1 MKLDVGMVKF
11 LTRDDFRILV
21 AVEQGMK
28 NHELVPCDLIASI
41 SGLPLSQA
49 FRCLGNVHKHKLV
62 FHSRQKCD
70 GYRLTYLGYDY
81 LALRALVNR
90 GVISAIGRRI
100 GVGKES
106 DVYEVT
112 NDEGRSMA
120 LKLHRL
126 GRVSFR
132 AIKQKRDYLG
142 KRKSASWLY
151 MSRLA
156 ATREFAYMKALH
168 ARAFPV
174 PEPVDCNRH
183 CVVMSMAAGCP
194 LTNIRELGRP
204 RVIIDKLMRLI
215 LRLAEYGL
223 VHGDFNEFNLLID
236 DDGGIT
242 LIDFPQMIST
252 SHANAVEQFDRDVQC
267 VRTFFIKKFKYTCDA
282 VPRLQADSEKHVA
295 LDVELNASG
304 CDPNDLEFTEYLGE
318 IREGDNEDDASD
330 DDDEGNDTQ
339 SVGVET
345 SNNEDIDTA
354 ADALQGCTVKGDV
367 GEDDEE
373 SRTDS
378 EASSCDDVD
387 GGQEDC
393 EPASSTA
400 GATMDANAI
409 RDRVR
414 QRRAKMTQKRSNRM
428 AKATRHRK
436 VQSRQAIR
444 RTVARQAA

>member
-223 VHGDFNEFNLLID
+223 VHGDFNEFNLL
-236 DDGGIT
+236 
-242 LIDFPQMIST
+242 
-252 SHANAVEQFDRDVQC
+252 
-267 VRTFFIKKFKYTCDA
+267 
-282 VPRLQADSEKHVA
+282 
-295 LDVELNASG
+295 
-304 CDPNDLEFTEYLGE
+304 
-318 IREGDNEDDASD
+318 
-330 DDDEGNDTQ
+330 
-339 SVGVET
+339 
-345 SNNEDIDTA
+345 
-354 ADALQGCTVKGDV
+354 
-367 GEDDEE
+367 
-373 SRTDS
+373 
-378 EASSCDDVD
+378 
-387 GGQEDC
+387 
-393 EPASSTA
+393 
-400 GATMDANAI
+400 
-409 RDRVR
+409 
-414 QRRAKMTQKRSNRM
+414 
-428 AKATRHRK
+428 
-436 VQSRQAIR
+436 
-444 RTVARQAA
+444 